1 MTRRETNVFSETDT
15 LELQRTQYAHD
26 KLNHC
31 DIANLHKGDRLK
43 HYGLHFCKY
52 VGRLARGHHEQKP
65 VERTVVDAMLVCLS
79 AANTLSQRLSEYEGP
94 ASDHRMSADSL
105 LSFADA
111 AGRFADACEKF
122 DHLEDCVTIARNA
135 NADIYNWLISYA
147 DMHQVDILAGIDR
160 RRKELKSRAF
170 YASER

>member
-1 MTRRETNVFSETDT
+1 MFSAADM
-15 LELQRTQYAHD
+15 LGMQRSQYAHD

-52 VGRLARGHHEQKP
+52 IGRLARGHHEQKP

-79 AANTLSQRLSEYEGP
+79 AANTLSQKLSEY
-94 ASDHRMSADSL
+94 SYVDSE
-105 LSFADA
+105 SCVNAESIMPFADA

-122 DHLEDCVTIARNA
+122 DHLEDCVAIARAA
-135 NADIYNWLISYA
+135 NADIFKWLISYA
-147 DMHQVDILAGIDR
+147 ALHQINISEGIDR
-160 RRKELKSRAF
+160 RRSELRARAF
-170 YASER
+170 YASE